1 MFGLAALG
9 IASASGRP
17 LRASEL
23 APLAAAAVAASL
35 VYYLHTFL
43 IAFAV
48 ALDIGSAVRLVWVRN
63 FRWLFPHYLILGLMG
78 LGLAVAS
85 VELGPLGTALF
96 LAPPLMMRFVLKQY
110 TDRTIGAVRR
120 LEATNAELRSA
131 SSLLQQRGEALALLS
146 DVGQLAA
153 VQLHP
158 DRLPALIAERCV
170 PTLGDVCGLVWARAA
185 LGRAAHAAPGAEHV
199 AMALAAQ
206 PADVVQRWAESLATH
221 PNDQMHGSGWAA
233 DLDGY
238 WTAAPLPGRDGPLGW
253 LLSWRAPAPASDDAD
268 GDGTRNIELMHE
280 VARRLAL
287 LLERETLLQEAAA
300 LDALRAVDR
309 AKSDFIATT
318 AHELRTPLTSLQGYA
333 ELLRRDEIEPS
344 RRDRWLH
351 ILEVEAAQI
360 GLVLDQFLD
369 VSRLEA
375 GWFKAARRSVDLAAV
390 IDRVVDAFTAQAALS
405 GHSFEAY
412 VPAALPRV
420 YADSTQLERVLRNLV
435 SNALKYAPKG
445 GPVRIRAMHA
455 GKGEIEVCVEDRGLG
470 IPPEWLGRLF
480 ERFERVNTP
489 ERASIRG
496 TGLGLYI
503 ARQMV
508 ELNGGRIWATSA
520 GGGQG
525 ATFHFTLSVAPRRAR
540 SSQPLDRA

>member
-1 MFGLAALG
+1 
-9 IASASGRP
+9 
-17 LRASEL
+17 
-23 APLAAAAVAASL
+23 
-35 VYYLHTFL
+35 
-43 IAFAV
+43 
-48 ALDIGSAVRLVWVRN
+48 
-63 FRWLFPHYLILGLMG
+63 
-78 LGLAVAS
+78 
-85 VELGPLGTALF
+85 
-96 LAPPLMMRFVLKQY
+96 
-110 TDRTIGAVRR
+110 
-120 LEATNAELRSA
+120 
-131 SSLLQQRGEALALLS
+131 
-146 DVGQLAA
+146 
-153 VQLHP
+153 
-158 DRLPALIAERCV
+158 
-170 PTLGDVCGLVWARAA
+170 
-185 LGRAAHAAPGAEHV
+185 
-199 AMALAAQ
+199 
-206 PADVVQRWAESLATH
+206 
-221 PNDQMHGSGWAA
+221 
-233 DLDGY
+233 
-238 WTAAPLPGRDGPLGW
+238 
-253 LLSWRAPAPASDDAD
+253 
-268 GDGTRNIELMHE
+268 
-280 VARRLAL
+280 
-287 LLERETLLQEAAA
+287 
-300 LDALRAVDR
+300 
-309 AKSDFIATT
+309 
-318 AHELRTPLTSLQGYA
+318 
-333 ELLRRDEIEPS
+333 
-344 RRDRWLH
+344 
-351 ILEVEAAQI
+351 
-360 GLVLDQFLD
+360 
-369 VSRLEA
+369 
-375 GWFKAARRSVDLAAV
+375 VDLAAV